1 MATNSSIG
9 ARAAACKKPATR
21 PKYRFAS
28 APEVLA
34 RRTIGEKPTARF
46 LPRSLPCPPPMFP
59 RRLAPLPQE
68 LKSALK
74 AFRKRLKLTQLDD
87 QSRLGYGPMTGGQQ
101 SSIVAITPPDQFP
114 AAVWEELARQG
125 KLKRAGSGTY
135 ALGQP

>member
-1 MATNSSIG
+1 MSS
-9 ARAAACKKPATR
+9 PDT
-21 PKYRFAS
+21 
-28 APEVLA
+28 AP
-34 RRTIGEKPTARF
+34 PTG
-46 LPRSLPCPPPMFP
+46 PS
-59 RRLAPLPQE
+59 PQE

-125 KLKRAGSGTY
+125 KLKRAGSGMY
-135 ALGQP
+135 SLGQP